1 MLGRGQRSAR
11 GIVGEASQLSL
22 DPAHDDGDD
31 VGLMLVCQRVV
42 LDDAVVLREASAA
55 TGRRRVLSQEDRMAA
70 HRGLPAVVVGIGSG
84 EALADEARGMGF
96 DLATPPIARVPRIG
110 RAEMELRPER

>member
-1 MLGRGQRSAR
+1 MLGRGQRSAT

-31 VGLMLVCQRVV
+31 VDLMLVCQRVV

-55 TGRRRVLSQEDRMAA
+55 TGRRRVLSQEVWAPVLSLVIRYDVFDHRVTNVA
-70 HRGLPAVVVGIGSG
+70 H
-84 EALADEARGMGF
+84 
-96 DLATPPIARVPRIG
+96 
-110 RAEMELRPER
+110 